1 MKQTLENIAAI
12 KLAAAE
18 DAMRSA
24 ASALDDLGS
33 DEAKL
38 HAKELRGAIKVARG
52 WELTLRR
59 LHGKLTRSN
68 VPAQGRAA
76 CGVSPGALGWA
87 VTFDAI
93 DLNSVG
99 SVAVVREH
107 LQ

>member
-18 DAMRSA
+18 GAMESA
-24 ASALDDLGS
+24 AIALGDLGT

-52 WELTLRR
+52 WELALRR

-68 VPAQGRAA
+68 A
-76 CGVSPGALGWA
+76 GVTGAELA
-87 VTFDAI
+87 E
-93 DLNSVG
+93 
-99 SVAVVREH
+99 RPR
-107 LQ
+107 